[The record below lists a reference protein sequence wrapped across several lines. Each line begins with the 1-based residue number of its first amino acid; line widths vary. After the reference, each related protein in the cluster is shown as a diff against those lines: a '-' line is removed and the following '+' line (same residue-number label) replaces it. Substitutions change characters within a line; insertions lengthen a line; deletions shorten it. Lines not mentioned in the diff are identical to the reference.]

1 MGREVEKEVQR
12 GNRTAIAIAI
22 GAALCLVA
30 LFFVEQK
37 PCKNPETEKLGNA
50 PMWDYCGTER
60 ERQAI
65 NDE

>member
-1 MGREVEKEVQR
+1 MEKEVER

-37 PCKNPETEKLGNA
+37 PCSKPETEKLGGA
-50 PMWDYCGTER
+50 SMWDYCGTER
-60 ERQAI
+60 ERTAV
-65 NDE
+65 NE

>member
-1 MGREVEKEVQR
+1 MANEIER
-12 GNRTAIAIAI
+12 GNRRTAIAIAI
-22 GAALCLVA
+22 GAALCLVVA

-60 ERQAI
+60 ERTAV
-65 NDE
+65 NE